1 MHCEKYTD
9 GALRLWNGGN
19 MAKSSNQ
26 KLKLIY
32 LMKILLERTDETH
45 SITMPEILDALA
57 AYGISAE
64 RKSIYSDIEN
74 LRLYGLDVIGTQED
88 RTFCY
93 HIGNRQ
99 FELAELKLLVD
110 SVQSAKFIT
119 AKKSN
124 ELIKKIEGLASKYEA
139 SQLQRQVFVAGRVKT
154 MNESI
159 YYNVDRI
166 HTAIAENSRI
176 TFQYFQ
182 WNVDKKMEL
191 RHNGTLYEV
200 SPWSLLCDN
209 ENYYLIAYDSI
220 EGIIKHFRVDKM
232 LHIKSTNAKREGRQ
246 VFKSFD
252 MAVYA
257 RKMFGMYG
265 GEEEWVRIECDNSFA
280 GVMIDRFGKD
290 VSMFRLDDKRFV
302 VNVEVSVS
310 RQFLAWIIGLG
321 EGVKLAGPESVVQM
335 MNEEIDRLVKQY
347 NK

>member
-1 MHCEKYTD
+1 MP
-9 GALRLWNGGN
+9 
-19 MAKSSNQ
+19 KSPNQ

-45 SITMPEILDALA
+45 SITMPEMIEALA

-64 RKSIYSDIEN
+64 RKSIYNDIEN
-74 LRLYGLDVIGTQED
+74 LRLYGLDVIGRQED
-88 RTFCY
+88 RTYYY

-124 ELIKKIEGLASKYEA
+124 ELIKKIEGMASKYEA
-139 SQLQRQVFVAGRVKT
+139 SQLHRQVFVAGRVKT

-159 YYNVDRI
+159 YYNVDSI

-191 RHNGTLYEV
+191 RHDGGLYEV
-200 SPWSLLCDN
+200 SPWSLSWDD
-209 ENYYLIAYDSI
+209 ENYYLIAYDSS
-220 EGIIKHFRVDKM
+220 EDMIKHFRVDKM
-232 LHIKSTNAKREGRQ
+232 LNIKSTGERREGKQ
-246 VFKSFD
+246 VLKSFD

-265 GEEEWVRIECDNSFA
+265 GKEKWVRIECDNSFA

-290 VSMFRLDDKRFV
+290 VSMIRLDDKRFV
-302 VNVEVSVS
+302 VNVEVAVS

-321 EGVKLAGPESVVQM
+321 GGVTLAGPESVVEM

-347 NK
+347 KK